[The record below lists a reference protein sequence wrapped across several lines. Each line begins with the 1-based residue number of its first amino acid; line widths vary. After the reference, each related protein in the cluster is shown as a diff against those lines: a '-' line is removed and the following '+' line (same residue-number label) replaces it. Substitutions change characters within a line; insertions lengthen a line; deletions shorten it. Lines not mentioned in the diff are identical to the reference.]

1 MSGYDHPTNLKA
13 AEGLFEDLS
22 RFEDDAGSPMG
33 GPADD
38 GKPSSQSQWDE
49 SFAADEG
56 IALADGGLAGGA
68 ESDVFG
74 GEAIRL
80 GPTGPVPLL
89 VQFEYG
95 TTADQSMALF
105 QELGASNVRIIRA
118 ENAADHLGTLYRI
131 ELPDSAASAEQIEAI
146 SSRAP
151 VSYAEP
157 DFAVSI
163 DATSNDPGVVGGSLW
178 GMYGDQSTI
187 ANPYGS
193 QAAEAWEGGHTGSSG
208 TVVGVIDTGIDYTH
222 EDLYLNIWLNQREI
236 PVALR
241 DSLVDSDS
249 DGLITF
255 RDLNATANSSFVR
268 DVNANGRID
277 AGDLLNDSAWENG
290 VDEDGNGRVDDLIGW
305 DFVNN
310 DNDPYDDQGHGTHVS
325 GTIGGIGGNGV
336 GVAGVN
342 WDVQLVGL
350 KFLDANGSGYTSDAV
365 QAVDYFTDAARNAVQ
380 GEHFVA
386 TNNSWG
392 GGGYSRTLDAAVA
405 RGAAQDILFVAAAGN
420 ESQNTDIS
428 PNYPSNLSTTQAAGY
443 EAVVSVASLT
453 SSGQLSSFSNY
464 GTQTVD
470 LAAPGST
477 IYSTLPGDRYGAYS
491 GTSMATPHVTGAI
504 ALYASANPNASAA
517 DVRAA
522 LLSTTVE
529 TNSLTGK
536 VANAGRLDVSQ
547 LLGVDTAPTP
557 EPPPPAPTDL
567 IAGDASTTAILAAGV
582 ATASSIDF
590 GGDQD
595 WFRVSLHAGYTYDMA
610 LDAPSG
616 SALDTYLRLLDGA
629 GHTLAANDDAVGL
642 NSRLSFTA
650 DADGTYFVSAQGYG
664 SSTGEFVLAMSETL
678 NSGETIVGNNRGN
691 RLYGT
696 SGGDEIYGLRG
707 NDTLF
712 GREGNDQIYG
722 GYGNDRLIGGDGSDT
737 FVFDT
742 VLNRRYNVDRIY
754 DFSDTEDSFLLDHL
768 IFGQFDAATGV
779 TNENIAIGS
788 HAFDGND
795 YLIYNPSN
803 GGLYYDANGSDRGGQ
818 QLFAVLATGLD
829 LNADHFLIG

>member
-1 MSGYDHPTNLKA
+1 MSGYDHPANLKA
-13 AEGLFEDLS
+13 ADGLFEDQS
-22 RFEDDAGSPMG
+22 RFEDEAGSPTG
-33 GPADD
+33 EPADT
-38 GKPSSQSQWDE
+38 GKPSSQWE
-49 SFAADEG
+49 GAFAADEG
-56 IALADGGLAGGA
+56 VALADGGLAGGA

-241 DSLVDSDS
+241 DTLVDSDS

-405 RGAAQDILFVAAAGN
+405 RGAAQPPVRRQRYPRRGGRARLCRAGCR
-420 ESQNTDIS
+420 QR
-428 PNYPSNLSTTQAAGY
+428 
-443 EAVVSVASLT
+443 
-453 SSGQLSSFSNY
+453 
-464 GTQTVD
+464 
-470 LAAPGST
+470 
-477 IYSTLPGDRYGAYS
+477 GDRA
-491 GTSMATPHVTGAI
+491 
-504 ALYASANPNASAA
+504 
-517 DVRAA
+517 
-522 LLSTTVE
+522 
-529 TNSLTGK
+529 
-536 VANAGRLDVSQ
+536 
-547 LLGVDTAPTP
+547 
-557 EPPPPAPTDL
+557 
-567 IAGDASTTAILAAGV
+567 
-582 ATASSIDF
+582 
-590 GGDQD
+590 
-595 WFRVSLHAGYTYDMA
+595 
-610 LDAPSG
+610 
-616 SALDTYLRLLDGA
+616 
-629 GHTLAANDDAVGL
+629 
-642 NSRLSFTA
+642 
-650 DADGTYFVSAQGYG
+650 
-664 SSTGEFVLAMSETL
+664 
-678 NSGETIVGNNRGN
+678 
-691 RLYGT
+691 
-696 SGGDEIYGLRG
+696 
-707 NDTLF
+707 
-712 GREGNDQIYG
+712 
-722 GYGNDRLIGGDGSDT
+722 
-737 FVFDT
+737 
-742 VLNRRYNVDRIY
+742 
-754 DFSDTEDSFLLDHL
+754 
-768 IFGQFDAATGV
+768 
-779 TNENIAIGS
+779 
-788 HAFDGND
+788 
-795 YLIYNPSN
+795 
-803 GGLYYDANGSDRGGQ
+803 
-818 QLFAVLATGLD
+818 
-829 LNADHFLIG
+829 